1 MHRRHRTSLIACIAM
16 LGSLAVV
23 PCEGTMSCEDPDAG
37 SPRDGATAPVD
48 ARAPSDA
55 AAPADATG
63 PAPDATPSDPDAG
76 TSGLVPMFVAQGYV
90 GRTTISCDDGRSWV
104 ADQSLDDSLR
114 CWQTD
119 GAPDCDH
126 HPGRAKGVVY
136 SHGWFVA
143 TYGWGPAGGVRRS
156 RGGVDW
162 VTTLDGTTFGGI
174 AASDTEVLLGARSA
188 RTSSDDGETWTD
200 PIETMLDGWNV
211 RRAGYAPHD
220 GGRLVLVGDAGDVTL
235 SSDGGATWWRP
246 TTLPSSCG
254 GGIQNDGGIGYVAG
268 AIVIVG
274 GDGSV
279 CRSTDGG
286 TTWTAHSIGGG
297 VSSSEVISTGS
308 ELLAWGDGQ
317 IYRSSDGATW
327 DAADLSPS
335 GTRIGAVA
343 RSPAGTYVAVNAGW
357 DRWYDQQRFY
367 RSTDGVTWEVLA
379 SDRYVGGHPIHQI
392 EFGLGEPSAACPPA
406 P

>member
-1 MHRRHRTSLIACIAM
+1 MT
-16 LGSLAVV
+16 G
-23 PCEGTMSCEDPDAG
+23 EDPDGGAA
-37 SPRDGATAPVD
+37 PRDASARGD
-48 ARAPSDA
+48 ARSASDATTADA
-55 AAPADATG
+55 AASDDDA
-63 PAPDATPSDPDAG
+63 ATPDLDAG
-76 TSGLVPMFVAQGYV
+76 TGGLVPIFVAQGYA

-104 ADQSLDDSLR
+104 ANQSLDDSIR
-114 CWQTD
+114 CFAT
-119 GAPDCDH
+119 GGPDCDH

-136 SHGWFVA
+136 SRGYFVA

-156 RGGVDW
+156 RDGVAW
-162 VTTLDGTTFGGI
+162 TTTLDGTTFGGI
-174 AASDTEVLLGARSA
+174 ASSGTEVMLGARSV
-188 RTSSDDGETWTD
+188 RTSIDDGATWTA

-246 TTLPSSCG
+246 TTLPATCG

-279 CRSTDGG
+279 CRSSDGG
-286 TTWTAHSIGGG
+286 TTWTAHSIGSDI
-297 VSSSEVISTGS
+297 SSSELVSTGS
-308 ELLAWGDGQ
+308 ELLAWGGGR

-327 DAADLSPS
+327 NGADVSPG
-335 GTRIGAVA
+335 GTAIGAVA
-343 RSPAGTYVAVNAGW
+343 RSPDGTYVAVNSGW
-357 DRWYDQQRFY
+357 NRWYDQQRFY

-379 SDRYVGGHPIHQI
+379 SDRYVGSHPIHQI
-392 EFGLGEPSAACPPA
+392 SFGLAEPSAACAAA